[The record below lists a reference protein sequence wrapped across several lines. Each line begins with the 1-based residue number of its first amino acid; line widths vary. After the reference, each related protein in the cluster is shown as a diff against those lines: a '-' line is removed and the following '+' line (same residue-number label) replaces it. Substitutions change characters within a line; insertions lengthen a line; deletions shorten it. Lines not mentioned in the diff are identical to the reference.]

1 MIATDRKEAVIQTR
15 ITRDKKKRV
24 TELAREQGMSPVD
37 FVRYLID
44 KEIERRKDSKKV
56 KGKVL

>member
-24 TELAREQGMSPVD
+24 IELAREQGMSPVD